1 MIEIKDLRK
10 NYGDIEALKGIDF
23 SVQKGEILGILGPN
37 GAGKSTAI
45 RILCGFLSASG
56 GKVLVGGHEITPGV
70 LNSSV
75 KRMIGYLP
83 ESAPLYKDMIVF
95 DYLRYQWMV
104 KVGAEHG
111 VSAKQRKERLMGDL
125 ATIIEQCGLT
135 SVKHK
140 NIGELSKGY
149 RQRVGL
155 ASALAGEPE
164 ILVLDEP
171 TSGLDPN
178 QIIEIRNLIQEIGKK
193 KTVLLC
199 SHILS
204 EVEVT
209 CDRVVILKEGK
220 IVADDSTKDLKSS
233 MGVKHQLTVG
243 IRGASFDE
251 VREALSAIEGIGLK
265 EQALVGEES
274 DAVGLSISYPREMD
288 KRREIYKLIEDN
300 HWELLSFHQTTQ
312 SLEDVFRELTKQE
325 QQQQTPSAQK
335 EG

>member
-111 VSAKQRKERLMGDL
+111 VSAKQRKERLMRDL

-140 NIGELSKGY
+140 NIGELSKGF

-155 ASALAGEPE
+155 ASALAGDPE

-243 IRGASFDE
+243 IRGASFDQ

-288 KRREIYKLIEDN
+288 KRKEIYKLIEDN

-325 QQQQTPSAQK
+325 QQQQTPKAQK